1 MKKVIVLFDRPYL
14 RLSKPNPT
22 QPIFTPTYTRVE
34 VSSPPKLN
42 KIIKSIKNIPTHYIK
57 IELTTL
63 PPSPVSTY
71 NIFVD

>member
-1 MKKVIVLFDRPYL
+1 MGDL

-22 QPIFTPTYTRVE
+22 QPIFTPTYTRVK

-42 KIIKSIKNIPTHYIK
+42 KIIKGIKNIPTRYIK